1 MTLRETAAVIV
12 LAGGAGTRIRHLYPD
27 LPKPL
32 IPVAGRPFLDWVCA
46 YWVQQGIRN
55 LVVSLGYL
63 AEVAERHLLTYSWPG
78 VTVRAVRE
86 EQPLGTGGAARF
98 AAAGAPAVD
107 PLVIVNGDSLVFGDL
122 SGVWRML
129 SEADGVILGVRVADA
144 GRYGILRIGPGDAL
158 LGFEEKRPGQPLTAG
173 QPDWINAGV
182 YFFRRRL
189 LDRFPERSPLSMEV
203 DVFPALIA
211 DGARLRVYPTDG
223 EFLDIGTPE
232 GLAAAGAFIQRH
244 LTGFTP

>member
-1 MTLRETAAVIV
+1 MTPPETASVIV
-12 LAGGAGTRIRHLYPD
+12 LAGGAGTRIRHLYPG

-46 YWVQQGIRN
+46 YWVKQGVRN
-55 LVVSLGYL
+55 IVVSLGHL
-63 AEVAERHLLTYSWPG
+63 AEAAERHLLTYSWPG

-86 EQPLGTGGAARF
+86 EHPLGTGGAARF
-98 AAAGAPAVD
+98 AAADSAD
-107 PLVIVNGDSLVFGDL
+107 PLVVVNGDSLVFCDL

-129 SEADGVILGVRVADA
+129 SEADGILLSVRVADA
-144 GRYGILRIGPGDAL
+144 GRYGTLRIGPGNTL
-158 LGFEEKRPGQPLTAG
+158 LGFEEKRPGAA
-173 QPDWINAGV
+173 WINAGV
-182 YFFRRRL
+182 YFIRRHV

-211 DGARLRVYPTDG
+211 NGARLHVYPTDG

-232 GLAAAGAFIQRH
+232 GLAAASAFIQRH
-244 LTGFTP
+244 STEFTP